1 MKKLLLALLYASLL
15 GACGRQEKVSVS
27 NENILYD
34 KVAELGASGAYQEVI
49 EQSDSILQLQIG
61 DSLRAY
67 IMLERM
73 VAMGNM
79 GNMRHATAYADT
91 VIDYGKKANIG
102 EVVINALTIKGA
114 GYRRNA
120 QTDSALIYYQQ
131 ALDQSIKEE
140 NTEYEQYIC
149 DMLSILYTETS
160 RTKEAL
166 MFSRRSLELAREMK
180 DTTAMLSAIATI
192 GSIYMEEGK
201 YRKLLDVQLPY
212 APMIKEDIPGGYV
225 AKFFTPVIKA
235 YLELNN
241 LDSTRYYVSL
251 VEPFLRQLP
260 EHHQASVA
268 ILNAKAALLSKEHKY
283 REVMEI
289 YNRIDSLGTHG
300 KPADGVLY
308 ERAVCLNK
316 LGDSRAFGMMEK
328 AYFALDSIREKDTEA
343 KMGELAAKYETLQ
356 REVKIKQL
364 GMERLTWLV
373 VSIVLAVV
381 ILIVVL
387 WMLYKREK
395 YRQKMVLEKQNT
407 YIRGLEAERERIAK
421 ELHDGIC
428 NEMLAMSFTL
438 ADDEK
443 ALEQIQAITAKT
455 RRLSHELMPPQF
467 KDGNICQLLMSYV
480 MMISSSHPETN
491 ITITDEGSYAW
502 ETLPAEHSFELYRM
516 VQEAVGNALKHAA
529 PTYISITLNGTA
541 DHYSVTVENDGAGN
555 NDDAD
560 TDTGIGKRTLRARAA
575 SIGASA
581 KMAHEDGKYKIIIQ
595 H

>member
-34 KVAELGASGAYQEVI
+34 KVAELGASGAYQEAI

-79 GNMRHATAYADT
+79 GNMRQASAYADT
-91 VIDYGKKANIG
+91 VIDYGKKTNIG

-356 REVKIKQL
+356 KEVKIKQL

-395 YRQKMVLEKQNT
+395 YRQKMMLEKQNT

-480 MMISSSHPETN
+480 MMISGSHPETN

-529 PTYISITLNGTA
+529 PTYIAITLNGAA
-541 DHYSVTVENDGAGN
+541 DHYSVTIENDGAGN
-555 NDDAD
+555 TDDD
-560 TDTGIGKRTLRARAA
+560 GLSTGIGRRTLQARAV
-575 SIGASA
+575 SIGATVAIS
-581 KMAHEDGKYKIIIQ
+581 HDDGKYILTIQ

>member
-1 MKKLLLALLYASLL
+1 MKKLLLVLFYASLF
-15 GACGRQEKVSVS
+15 GACGRHEKYAVS

-34 KVAELGASGAYQEVI
+34 KVAELGASGAYQEAI
-49 EQSDSILQLQIG
+49 KLSDSILQLQIG

-67 IMLERM
+67 VMLERM
-73 VAMGNM
+73 VAMANIGNM
-79 GNMRHATAYADT
+79 SQASAYADT
-91 VIDYGKKANIG
+91 VMEYGKKRNIG

-114 GYRRNA
+114 GYRRIA
-120 QTDSALIYYQQ
+120 RTDSALIYYQQ
-131 ALDQSIKEE
+131 ALDRAVDEKNI
-140 NTEYEQYIC
+140 EYEQYIC

-160 RTKEAL
+160 RAKEAL
-166 MFSRRSLELAREMK
+166 MFSQRSFELAKEMN
-180 DTTAMLSAIATI
+180 DTTSMLSAIATV
-192 GSIYMEEGK
+192 GSIYMEEEK
-201 YRKLLDVQLPY
+201 YRKILDVQLPY
-212 APMIKEDIPGGYV
+212 APMIKEDIAGGYV

-241 LDSTRYYVSL
+241 LDSARYYINL
-251 VEPFLRQLP
+251 VEPFLKQLP

-268 ILNAKAALLSKEHKY
+268 ILNAKAALLNKEHKY
-283 REVMEI
+283 KEVMEI

-300 KPADGVLY
+300 KHVDRVLY
-308 ERAVCLNK
+308 ERAVCLDK
-316 LGDSRAFGMMEK
+316 LGDSRAFSMMGK

-343 KMGELAAKYETLQ
+343 KMSEFAAKYETLQ
-356 REVKIKQL
+356 KEVKIKQL

-381 ILIVVL
+381 ILIFVL

-395 YRQKMVLEKQNT
+395 YRQKMALERQNT
-407 YIRGLEAERERIAK
+407 YIRGLEVERERIAK

-428 NEMLAMSFTL
+428 NEMLAVSFTL

-443 ALEQIQAITAKT
+443 ALEQIKAITAKT

-480 MMISSSHPETN
+480 MMVSGSYPETN
-491 ITITDEGSYAW
+491 ITITDEGSYSW

-516 VQEAVGNALKHAA
+516 VQESVGNALKHAV
-529 PTYISITLNGTA
+529 PTYVTITLNGA
-541 DHYSVTVENDGAGN
+541 DDHYSVTIENDGAGN
-555 NDDAD
+555 
-560 TDTGIGKRTLRARAA
+560 TDGEGQTTGIGRRTLQARAA
-575 SIGASA
+575 SIGATVVIS
-581 KMAHEDGKYKIIIQ
+581 HNDGKYTLTIQ

>member
-1 MKKLLLALLYASLL
+1 MKKLLLVLFYASLF
-15 GACGRQEKVSVS
+15 GACGRHEKYAVS

-34 KVAELGASGAYQEVI
+34 KVAELGASGAYQEAI
-49 EQSDSILQLQIG
+49 ELSDSILQLQIG

-67 IMLERM
+67 VMLERM
-73 VAMGNM
+73 VAMANIGNM
-79 GNMRHATAYADT
+79 SQASAYADT
-91 VIDYGKKANIG
+91 VMEYGKKRNIG

-114 GYRRNA
+114 GYRRIA
-120 QTDSALIYYQQ
+120 RTDSALIYYQQ
-131 ALDQSIKEE
+131 ALDRAVDEKNI
-140 NTEYEQYIC
+140 EYEQYIC

-160 RTKEAL
+160 RAKEAL
-166 MFSRRSLELAREMK
+166 MFSRRSFELAKEMN
-180 DTTAMLSAIATI
+180 DTISMLSAIATV
-192 GSIYMEEGK
+192 GSIYMEEEK
-201 YRKLLDVQLPY
+201 YRKILDVQLPY
-212 APMIKEDIPGGYV
+212 APMIKEDIAGGYV

-241 LDSTRYYVSL
+241 LDSARYYINL
-251 VEPFLRQLP
+251 VEPFLKQLP

-268 ILNAKAALLSKEHKY
+268 ILNAKAALLNKEHKY
-283 REVMEI
+283 KEVMEI

-300 KPADGVLY
+300 KHVDRVLY
-308 ERAVCLNK
+308 ERAVCLDK
-316 LGDSRAFGMMEK
+316 LGDSRAFSMMGK

-343 KMGELAAKYETLQ
+343 KMSEFAAKYETLQ
-356 REVKIKQL
+356 KEVKIKQL

-381 ILIVVL
+381 ILIFVL

-395 YRQKMVLEKQNT
+395 YRQKMALERQNT

-428 NEMLAMSFTL
+428 NEMLAVSFTL

-443 ALEQIQAITAKT
+443 ALEQIKAITAKT

-480 MMISSSHPETN
+480 MMVSGSYPETN
-491 ITITDEGSYAW
+491 ITIMDEGSYSW

-516 VQEAVGNALKHAA
+516 VQESVGNALKHAV
-529 PTYISITLNGTA
+529 PTYVTITLNGA
-541 DHYSVTVENDGAGN
+541 DDHYSVTIENDGAGN
-555 NDDAD
+555 
-560 TDTGIGKRTLRARAA
+560 TDGEGQTTGIGRRTLQARAA
-575 SIGASA
+575 SIGATVDIS
-581 KMAHEDGKYKIIIQ
+581 HNDGKYTLTIQ